1 MEYGPAAWQQA
12 GSGGEESLKCWS
24 WAALVELPA
33 EEAQQE
39 RPQEDVRVNCSGSCL
54 QGMRRVLDAGS
65 LQQALLEVQA
75 AMASFAGAVVLS
87 AYRWVAE
94 QGVLQLVATGHEP
107 DETLRRVD
115 VSVVQDSMLSAVLAD
130 GLVRWVAVDEGE
142 VSTAGAAA
150 LRRGGRVDGVLVA
163 EFVRTGAD
171 TGHPSPACLACAA
184 SVMSVVLARND
195 VEEAQRNLLTLE
207 RYRSV
212 AELSV
217 QVTHD
222 FNNMMQAVL
231 GNAALAKM
239 DAPQGG
245 PMADSLAA
253 IEAAAGKAAALARKL
268 LNFARDSRATGSCDA
283 VAAAS
288 DALDLAGTLYLRGV
302 AVTKDLPSFSIPVS
316 VTGNDLENALILVI
330 KSSVLCLKPV
340 ASAYLTVAEGPGP
353 RQAQVRLGIEGVR
366 QAMGPEDTVL
376 ADRLAAAAAAVVN
389 AAGAVLEL
397 QTGPGTETAVM
408 TLALEPLLKPSVPEE
423 APEAAGLG
431 GLPVVVVGGS
441 AALEM
446 LLSAA
451 GCSAK
456 TVPSWQDV
464 ERVEREAGG
473 RMPRIVMAAV
483 HDTAGMEHAVQERR
497 HLGVPVVVMCS
508 QDVHC
513 TPEQAAALD
522 GVLGLPLDLGDVRAM
537 LKRLA

>member
-1 MEYGPAAWQQA
+1 
-12 GSGGEESLKCWS
+12 LKRWS
-24 WAALVELPA
+24 WAALVDLRA
-33 EEAQQE
+33 DEAQQE
-39 RPQEDVRVNCSGSCL
+39 QPQEDVRSSCSGSCL
-54 QGMRRVLDAGS
+54 RSMGRVLDAGS
-65 LQQALLEVQA
+65 PQQALLEAQA
-75 AMASFAGAVVLS
+75 ALAGVMGAVVLS
-87 AYRWVAE
+87 AYRWVPE
-94 QGVLQLVATGHEP
+94 RGVLQLVATGHEP
-107 DETLRRVD
+107 DETLRRID

-150 LRRGGRVDGVLVA
+150 LHRGGRVDGVLVA
-163 EFVRTGAD
+163 EFMGGAAD
-171 TGHPSPACLACAA
+171 TGRPSPACLACVA

-195 VEEAQRNLLTLE
+195 LEEAQRNVLTLE

-268 LNFARDSRATGSCDA
+268 LNFARDSSVTGSCDA

-302 AVTKDLPSFSIPVS
+302 AVTKDLPSSPIPVS
-316 VTGNDLENALILVI
+316 VTGNNLENALILVI
-330 KSSVLCLKPV
+330 KSSVLRLKPV
-340 ASAYLTVAEGPGP
+340 AGAHLTVVEGPGP
-353 RQAQVRLGIEGVR
+353 RQGQVRLDIEGVR
-366 QAMGPEDTVL
+366 QAMAPEDTVL
-376 ADRLAAAAAAVVN
+376 ADRLAAAAVAVVN
-389 AAGAVLEL
+389 AAGGVLEL
-397 QTGPGTETAVM
+397 QSGPGTETAVM
-408 TLALEPLLKPSVPEE
+408 TLAREPLVRPAVPRET
-423 APEAAGLG
+423 PETAGLG

-451 GCSAK
+451 GCSVN

-464 ERVEREAGG
+464 EREAGA

-483 HDTAGMEHAVQERR
+483 HDAAGIEDAMRGASIWESRSSSCVLRTCSARR
-497 HLGVPVVVMCS
+497 SRQGRWTGC
-508 QDVHC
+508 
-513 TPEQAAALD
+513 
-522 GVLGLPLDLGDVRAM
+522 
-537 LKRLA
+537 LACHSTWATCGPC

>member
-1 MEYGPAAWQQA
+1 
-12 GSGGEESLKCWS
+12 
-24 WAALVELPA
+24 
-33 EEAQQE
+33 
-39 RPQEDVRVNCSGSCL
+39 
-54 QGMRRVLDAGS
+54 
-65 LQQALLEVQA
+65 
-75 AMASFAGAVVLS
+75 
-87 AYRWVAE
+87 
-94 QGVLQLVATGHEP
+94 
-107 DETLRRVD
+107 
-115 VSVVQDSMLSAVLAD
+115 
-130 GLVRWVAVDEGE
+130 
-142 VSTAGAAA
+142 
-150 LRRGGRVDGVLVA
+150 
-163 EFVRTGAD
+163 
-171 TGHPSPACLACAA
+171 
-184 SVMSVVLARND
+184 MSVVLARNE

-239 DAPQGG
+239 DAPEGS
-245 PMADSLAA
+245 PTVDSLTA
-253 IEAAAGKAAALARKL
+253 IEGAAGKAAALARKL

-302 AVTKDLPSFSIPVS
+302 AVTKDLPSSAIAVSI
-316 VTGNDLENALILVI
+316 TGNDLENALILVI
-330 KSSVLCLKPV
+330 KSSVLRLKPV
-340 ASAYLTVAEGPGP
+340 ASAHLTVADGPGP
-353 RQAQVRLGIEGVR
+353 RQAQVTLEVQGVR
-366 QAMGPEDTVL
+366 QAMEAEEAVL
-376 ADRLAAAAAAVVN
+376 ADRLAAAAVAVVDAAGGVLELRTGPGVEAAVV
-389 AAGAVLEL
+389 
-397 QTGPGTETAVM
+397 
-408 TLALEPLLKPSVPEE
+408 TLARESLVQPAVPSE
-423 APEAAGLG
+423 APEAGGMG